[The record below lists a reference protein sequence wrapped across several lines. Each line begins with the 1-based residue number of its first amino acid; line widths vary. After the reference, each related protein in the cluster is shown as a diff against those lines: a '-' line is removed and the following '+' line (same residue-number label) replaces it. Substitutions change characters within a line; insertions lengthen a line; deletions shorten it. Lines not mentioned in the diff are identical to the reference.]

1 MTTTLTQDHAS
12 SLLDKLANDDA
23 FREQL
28 LGDPVAAM
36 ASVGVKVDPATVPA
50 VRKLPSRAE
59 VSANADALQGRLQ
72 GNSGMGIF
80 VLI

>member
-1 MTTTLTQDHAS
+1 MTTLTQDHAS

-28 LGDPVAAM
+28 LADPVAAM

-50 VRKLPSRAE
+50 VRRLPSKAE
-59 VSANADALQGRLQ
+59 VGANSDALQSKLQ

>member
-1 MTTTLTQDHAS
+1 MTTTLTQQHAS

-28 LGDPVAAM
+28 LGDPVTAM
-36 ASVGVKVDPATVPA
+36 ASVGIKVDPASVPN
-50 VRKLPSRAE
+50 VRQLPSKAE
-59 VSANADALQGRLQ
+59 VSANAGALEGKLQ

-80 VLI
+80 VLV